1 MYEKIERLRED
12 LERARKRKAEA
23 EQRVKTCEARLREA
37 ENNQILAEVGALKL
51 KPEEVARLLQL
62 AQEKEKAGQGVASV
76 FERASASTTAEKEKP
91 VYTYDEES
99 EDLEDEEN

>member
-1 MYEKIERLRED
+1 MYERIERLRED

-23 EQRVKTCEARLREA
+23 EQRVKTCESRLREA

-62 AQEKEKAGQGVASV
+62 AQEKEKTGQGAASV
-76 FERASASTTAEKEKP
+76 FERASASTTEEKT
-91 VYTYDEES
+91 VYTYDDES

>member
-1 MYEKIERLRED
+1 MYERIERLRED

-37 ENNQILAEVGALKL
+37 ETNQILAEVGALKL

-62 AQEKEKAGQGVASV
+62 AQEKEKEGQSTAVV
-76 FERASASTTAEKEKP
+76 FEKTTVSSAVEKP
-91 VYTYDEES
+91 VYTYDDES
-99 EDLEDEEN
+99 EDIEDEEN

>member
-1 MYEKIERLRED
+1 MYERIEKLRDE
-12 LERARKRKAEA
+12 LERAKKRKAEA
-23 EQRVKTCEARLREA
+23 DMRVKTCEARLREA

-62 AQEKEKAGQGVASV
+62 AQEKEKAGQGAVSV

-91 VYTYDEES
+91 VYTYDDES
-99 EDLEDEEN
+99 EDIEDEEN